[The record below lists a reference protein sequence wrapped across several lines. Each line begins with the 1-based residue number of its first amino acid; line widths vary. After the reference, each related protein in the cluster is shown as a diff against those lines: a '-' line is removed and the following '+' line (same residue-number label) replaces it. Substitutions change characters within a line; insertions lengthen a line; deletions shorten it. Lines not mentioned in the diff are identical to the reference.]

1 MTQVEAGAA
10 GMQQQQQLG
19 TSTRIT
25 DTVILERSNV
35 GLRDL
40 GKQTD
45 TPILRC
51 SLILPSATGSLHD
64 SNMGLKVVVK
74 S

>member
-10 GMQQQQQLG
+10 GMQQQQLG
-19 TSTRIT
+19 TSIRIT
-25 DTVILERSNV
+25 DTVIIERSNV

-45 TPILRC
+45 TPLLRY
-51 SLILPSATGSLHD
+51 SLILPSATGSLLD
-64 SNMGLKVVVK
+64 SNMGLKVVFK
-74 S
+74 R